1 MSKCIIV
8 GNYFSKIKYSV
19 NLLKNKKA
27 IKLLNNNDNLSKIII
42 DLYRDKNKLYDIG
55 KKAFSVTQSFPKKE
69 NEIVKKIISLEKKNE
84 NPKILV

>member
-1 MSKCIIV
+1 MFQLVATVSSMSLLKCLNV
-8 GNYFSKIKYSV
+8 LLFRKYSLINSSV

-55 KKAFSVTQSFPKKE
+55 KKAFSVTQSFPKKRE
-69 NEIVKKIISLEKKNE
+69 
-84 NPKILV
+84 